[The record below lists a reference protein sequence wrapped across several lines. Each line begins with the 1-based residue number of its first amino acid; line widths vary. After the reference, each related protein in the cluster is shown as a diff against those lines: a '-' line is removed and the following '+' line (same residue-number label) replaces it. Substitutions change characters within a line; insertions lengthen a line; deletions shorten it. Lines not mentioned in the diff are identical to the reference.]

1 MELALILEY
10 IIKRRPAM
18 KEQIELILDKYY
30 DYARPDIKDIQI
42 LDESPD
48 LGILCIRWR
57 VGTETITVKSI
68 TQDNKI
74 LLTRLK

>member
-1 MELALILEY
+1 ME
-10 IIKRRPAM
+10 
-18 KEQIELILDKYY
+18 EQIELILDQYY
-30 DYARPDIKDIQI
+30 DFNRPDIKELQI
-42 LDESPD
+42 LDESPE

-68 TQDNKI
+68 TQDNKL

>member
-1 MELALILEY
+1 
-10 IIKRRPAM
+10 M

-42 LDESPD
+42 LDGSPD

-57 VGTETITVKSI
+57 VGDKTITVKSI
-68 TQDNKI
+68 LQDNQL
-74 LLTRLK
+74 LLTQLK

>member
-1 MELALILEY
+1 ME
-10 IIKRRPAM
+10 
-18 KEQIELILDKYY
+18 EQIELILDQYY
-30 DYARPDIKDIQI
+30 DFNRPDIKELQI
-42 LDESPD
+42 LGESPE

-68 TQDNKI
+68 TQDNKL